1 MDRVLLLFDDL
12 QYAGH
17 IEKTLRKMGFDTE
30 TITNEYNLNDKI
42 ITFNPDFVI
51 VKGSES
57 SKASSLMVGK
67 RLKDAIKFNGKVI
80 LMFSE
85 DQRPQSE
92 DLIKLRMDLLLIE
105 PISAIR
111 LAAHILSLSGGNHD
125 AIMDRILRVAHTDLN
140 FRHNEQQILKQMGE
154 SIDTEIQMISERLKA
169 EDEEIVLD
177 DRAIQSFIDPQY
189 RNPVIPEKPTEP
201 VIHSLMESEPE
212 DHSAEFLIDPDY
224 NTKIRQEIAKTEDEL
239 PFRIEAY
246 NHAISAV
253 DQDLKVGISKRQTK
267 KRALELLEVTSTS
280 EKKGRDEERKQFAKA
295 LWKK

>member
-42 ITFNPDFVI
+42 ISFNPDFVI

-67 RLKDAIKFNGKVI
+67 RLKETIKYNGKVI
-80 LMFSE
+80 LMFPE

-177 DRAIQSFIDPQY
+177 DKAIQSFIDPQY
-189 RNPVIPEKPTEP
+189 RTPVPEKPTEP
-201 VIHSLMESEPE
+201 VVQSLIEREQE
-212 DHSAEFLIDPDY
+212 DHSADYLIDPDY
-224 NTKIRQEIAKTEDEL
+224 NAKLRAEVTKNQEEL

-246 NHAISAV
+246 NQAISTV

-267 KRALELLEVTSTS
+267 KRALELLEVTSPS